1 MVWKLVDIWGLL
13 AQQMHKQNTDINAMG
28 KDKEK
33 DRASI
38 HPLTFNWLHEDTTK
52 TGAVSLIHL

>member
-1 MVWKLVDIWGLL
+1 MVWKLVDILGLL
-13 AQQMHKQNTDINAMG
+13 AQQMYKQNTDINAMG

-38 HPLTFNWLHEDTTK
+38 RPLTFNWLHEDTTK
-52 TGAVSLIHL
+52 MYQ

>member
-1 MVWKLVDIWGLL
+1 MVWKLVDILGLL
-13 AQQMHKQNTDINAMG
+13 AQQMYKQNTDINAMG

-38 HPLTFNWLHEDTTK
+38 RPLTFNWLHEDTTK
-52 TGAVSLIHL
+52 TGAVSLVHL